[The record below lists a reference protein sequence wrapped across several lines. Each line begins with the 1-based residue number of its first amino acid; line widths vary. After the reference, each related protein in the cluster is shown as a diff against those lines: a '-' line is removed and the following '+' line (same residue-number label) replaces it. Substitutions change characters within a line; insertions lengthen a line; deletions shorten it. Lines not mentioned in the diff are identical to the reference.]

1 MLDAGA
7 PRAFTGGVETDRR
20 TDDAP
25 VAQLAASAR
34 GWHGVQL
41 AALAFIGL
49 CGVLSDPDPEVPRSV
64 QLAAAGL
71 ALSALALACVAVFVV
86 ATVAWPLPSDRLGP
100 GGGDGP
106 VGPAGAG
113 PPDAAARRL
122 RAGVAL
128 TFVAVALMAL
138 AASAGWWPVDE
149 DGDGGAGAAAVRVT
163 VQGGGTACGRLV
175 DAPTGAV
182 RLVTADGI
190 VEVAIGR
197 LAAID
202 PVDGC

>member
-1 MLDAGA
+1 M
-7 PRAFTGGVETDRR
+7 ETDRR

-25 VAQLAASAR
+25 VGQLAASAR

-49 CGVLSDPDPEVPRSV
+49 CGVLSDTDPEVPRSV

-71 ALSALALACVAVFVV
+71 ALAALALACVATFVV
-86 ATVAWPLPSDRLGP
+86 ATVAWPLPSDRLRP
-100 GGGDGP
+100 RGGNGTED
-106 VGPAGAG
+106 PAGAG
-113 PPDAAARRL
+113 PPGAAARRL

-138 AASAGWWPVDE
+138 AASAGWWPVGE
-149 DGDGGAGAAAVRVT
+149 DGDVGAAAGDVRVT
-163 VQGGGTACGRLV
+163 VRGGGTACGRLV
-175 DAPTGAV
+175 DAPTGIV
-182 RLVTADGI
+182 RLVTDDGTA
-190 VEVAIGR
+190 EVAIGQ
-197 LAAID
+197 LTTIA